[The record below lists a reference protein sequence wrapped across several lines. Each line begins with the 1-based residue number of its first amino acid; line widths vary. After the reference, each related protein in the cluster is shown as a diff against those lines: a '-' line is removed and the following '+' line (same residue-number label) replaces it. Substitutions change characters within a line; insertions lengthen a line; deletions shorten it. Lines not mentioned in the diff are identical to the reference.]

1 VLLGGPI
8 FTVQK
13 HDARSLGADGIC
25 VDVKEAVTL
34 AASFREGPSP
44 VANA

>member
-1 VLLGGPI
+1 
-8 FTVQK
+8 
-13 HDARSLGADGIC
+13 C
-25 VDVKEAVTL
+25 VDVKEAVAL